1 MHRSWWRGTSWRE
14 VGADIM
20 IGEAA
25 ELSLVRTIYSSKTF
39 CLPRVYDRKN
49 GCVRLDKYLYHIS
62 HMPRPSQQRVLA

>member
-39 CLPRVYDRKN
+39 CLPRVYDRKT
-49 GCVRLDKYLYHIS
+49 GVPD
-62 HMPRPSQQRVLA
+62 